1 MQTIQMQGTVGED
14 GKLRLEV
21 PCQLPPGPAEV
32 VVIVQPQST
41 VKENRSWSKYYG
53 IARDIGHG
61 QDAQEYVDQLR
72 NEKPS

>member
-32 VVIVQPQST
+32 VVVVQTNDVSQR
-41 VKENRSWSKYYG
+41 KRSLTASLGAAKGLWT
-53 IARDIGHG
+53 DE
-61 QDAQEYVDQLR
+61 DAQNYVDRLR
-72 NEKPS
+72 DE